1 MAGLVS
7 ATIDWK
13 TIAAGGVV
21 VAGLYFLLK
30 SEAKAGAAAAGTAVK
45 AVGGLVN
52 PTAQD
57 NLADRAA
64 DGLTES
70 LTMRENDSFGKFLWR
85 QFHTDAE
92 VAALDAAMRKPYN

>member
-1 MAGLVS
+1 MPGLVN

-13 TIAAGGVV
+13 TIGAAGVV

-30 SEAKAGAAAAGTAVK
+30 HEAKAGAEAAGTAAK

-52 PTAQD
+52 PTAQN

-92 VAALDAAMRKPYN
+92 VDAIDEAMRKPYN